1 MSEPRPD
8 ARAHAP
14 ATARNREPI
23 LAVLTELLPAAEGPQ
38 RVLEIASGT
47 GEHAAFF
54 AARLPHLAWQP
65 SDADAAALASI
76 AAWRESTGPLDNLA
90 APIRLDVMA
99 AWPEGLAVDVVF
111 SANMIHIAP
120 WEACLGLFRG
130 ASEVLAPGGALV
142 LYGPFAEGG
151 RHTAPSNEA
160 FDASLRARDSRWGVR
175 DLDDV
180 RRVAEAAG
188 FRLEAR
194 HEMPANN
201 LTLVFRRV

>member
-1 MSEPRPD
+1 MSDPRPD

-23 LAVLTELLPAAEGPQ
+23 LAVLERLLPAAEGPK

-54 AARLPHLAWQP
+54 AARLPHLRWQP

-76 AAWRESTGPLDNLA
+76 GAWRESTGPLDNLA
-90 APIRLDVMA
+90 APMRLDVTT
-99 AWPEGLAVDVVF
+99 AWPAGLAVDVVF

-120 WEACLGLFRG
+120 WEACLSLFRG
-130 ASEVLAPGGALV
+130 ASEVVVPGGVLV

-160 FDASLRARDSRWGVR
+160 FDASLRARDARWGVR

-180 RRVAEAAG
+180 RRVAEGAG
-188 FRLEAR
+188 FVLEAR
-194 HEMPANN
+194 HDMPANN

>member
-1 MSEPRPD
+1 MSAPRPD
-8 ARAHAP
+8 ARAYAP

-23 LAVLTELLPAAEGPQ
+23 LAVLTALLPAAEGPK

-54 AARLPHLAWQP
+54 AARLPHLWWQP

-76 AAWRESTGPLDNLA
+76 AAWRESTGPLANLA
-90 APIRLDVMA
+90 APIRLDVTA
-99 AWPEGLAVDVVF
+99 AWPEGAVDVVL

-120 WEACLGLFRG
+120 WEACLSLFRG
-130 ASEVLAPGGALV
+130 ASEVLVPGGLLV

-160 FDASLRARDSRWGVR
+160 FDASLRARDARWGVR

-188 FRLEAR
+188 FVLEAR